1 MHDIKKVAELFDEDF
16 KYIKVNEKN
25 KIVTIEHYAPFKY
38 IIKREIFVDSLTRD
52 EKNTYYDM
60 QITKYGSV
68 EIECYRQKEF
78 AIVMKIAETLDK
90 ELQVLDVDNEKYL
103 IRITHDRLNLS

>member
-1 MHDIKKVAELFDEDF
+1 
-16 KYIKVNEKN
+16 
-25 KIVTIEHYAPFKY
+25 
-38 IIKREIFVDSLTRD
+38 
-52 EKNTYYDM
+52 M

-68 EIECYRQKEF
+68 EIECYSQTEF

-90 ELQVLDVDNEKYL
+90 EFQVLDVDKEKYL